1 MAVMGD
7 ISAPKQD
14 VQEFVSIWKME
25 SDEGGFQNFQAGID
39 SMMSSIAGLTAI
51 ASAGSAAIYAVI
63 SRAAQRKE
71 IEDAYQFLT
80 GSADKASLAIE
91 KLTNLANTTHLD
103 REGLFQYGK
112 ELLKAG
118 YKADELDIVLASLG
132 NTASAVGKEQLPHLV
147 ESIAKMKKTG
157 YADFEE
163 MKKLMDAG
171 IPIIEELA
179 KSMGKSQAEIQMLV
193 ASKQITANDVVNVLT
208 EMGQGGG
215 VFSGELERKSLTVG
229 SIIANIM
236 AKFDE
241 LTIKIGKHLMPIWT
255 EILLMADQFF
265 DENKEEFTDALIE
278 FFVDLSSAIV
288 TSVRTL
294 KSMFSWVGKLVGN
307 FISWKKLIS
316 YFTAIFT
323 GMFLYG
329 LGMVVT
335 TLYSMAGAVVMLG
348 IVSAT
353 TIAKYVAI
361 GALFFSVVLVLQDLI
376 TWLQGGNS
384 LFADFWEKA
393 SKALKKFSK
402 RATKMYEEIAQH
414 SEKKIGPMLKR
425 LFRVLIDSSK
435 EFVAYLKTSGLM
447 DTLDKMASVVGV
459 FGLLT
464 GKKDLGAI
472 GGASKAWKGI
482 SGGIKG
488 AENAANLAQTFGIP
502 IPDFLTGKGGTGK
515 TAMTVNNKKEVNITN
530 NNPNY
535 KNKEE
540 AEKIKQTNERQLR
553 NAMADAS

>member
-71 IEDAYQFLT
+71 IEDAYKFLT

-132 NTASAVGKEQLPHLV
+132 NSASAVGKEQLPHLV

-288 TSVRTL
+288 TSVKTL
-294 KSMFSWVGKLVGN
+294 KSMLSWVGKLVGN
-307 FISWKKLIS
+307 FISWKKVIS
-316 YFTAIFT
+316 YLTAIFT

-361 GALFFSVVLVLQDLI
+361 GAIFFAVVLVLQDLI
-376 TWLQGGNS
+376 TWLQGGNA
-384 LFADFWEKA
+384 LFADFWAKA
-393 SKALKKFSK
+393 SVALKRFGK
-402 RATKMYEEIAQH
+402 RVTEIYEEIANH
-414 SEKKIGPMLKR
+414 SEQKLGPMLKR
-425 LFRVLIDSSK
+425 LFRVLIRSSQ
-435 EFVAYLKTSGLM
+435 EFVAYLKESGLM
-447 DTLDKMASVVGV
+447 SMLDNMASVVGLA
-459 FGLLT
+459 GILT
-464 GKKDLGAI
+464 GNKKLGFF
-472 GGASKAWKGI
+472 GAGAAAWKKV
-482 SGGIKG
+482 SGGITGIEKG
-488 AENAANLAQTFGIP
+488 AALARKAGIP
-502 IPDFLTGKGGTGK
+502 IPDIFSGKGGAEK
-515 TAMTVNNKKEVNITN
+515 TAMTVNNKKEVNIIN

-535 KNKEE
+535 RDQ
-540 AEKIKQTNERQLR
+540 KQSDETKKQIDQGVR